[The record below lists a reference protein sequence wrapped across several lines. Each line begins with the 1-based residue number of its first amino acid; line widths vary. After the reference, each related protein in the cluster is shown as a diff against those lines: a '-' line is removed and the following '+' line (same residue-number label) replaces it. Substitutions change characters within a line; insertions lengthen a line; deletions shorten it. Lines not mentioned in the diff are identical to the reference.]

1 MPRPLEVIGVV
12 CLFLVSAGVGVAWA
26 RVPTAKAPGGWAAAS
41 GPSNRAT
48 PIPSPS
54 PPPPCTTELVV
65 NGLIHQKQLVGSPRP
80 YALPSPTV
88 PPPDAAFQFDLPQ
101 SYATG
106 PAFVLIYPIVS
117 DRVRAQSAFPPTDTV
132 GGRGRLIWSLDSLA
146 ASDAAPYRLAL
157 DAIASADQPCGQPA
171 G

>member
-1 MPRPLEVIGVV
+1 LLRRLEVIGVV
-12 CLFLVSAGVGVAWA
+12 CLFLLSAGVGVAWA
-26 RVPTAKAPGGWAAAS
+26 RGPATNAPGGSRAAT

-48 PIPSPS
+48 PSPSPS
-54 PPPPCTTELVV
+54 PPPPCTTDLIV
-65 NGLIHQKQLVGSPRP
+65 NGLIHQQQLVGSPRP
-80 YALPSPTV
+80 YALASPTV

-106 PAFVLIYPIVS
+106 PAFVLIYSTVS

-132 GGRGRLIWSLDSLA
+132 GGRGRLIWALDSIA
-146 ASDAAPYRLAL
+146 APDAAPYRLGLEDLAG
-157 DAIASADQPCGQPA
+157 ANQPCGQPA